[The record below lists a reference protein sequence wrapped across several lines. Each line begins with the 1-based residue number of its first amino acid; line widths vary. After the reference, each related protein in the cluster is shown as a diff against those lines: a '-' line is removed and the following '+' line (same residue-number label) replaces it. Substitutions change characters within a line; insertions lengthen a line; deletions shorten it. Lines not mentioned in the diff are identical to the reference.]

1 MVRTEK
7 PDAILFTSVVT
18 ASLAPWL
25 KFRGITTPL
34 ITLSHG
40 HDVTLDV
47 KPYQR
52 WLPRVFSALDHVI
65 SVSRAT
71 QQETLKRG
79 LDPDKST
86 VIHNG
91 IDLATE
97 SLLPESEIAFRQLPV
112 SPDIPVLL
120 TVGRLVKRKGH
131 AWFISKVLPLV
142 KTPIQYVVIG
152 EGPEAEVIR
161 QAVEPIHKQGVH
173 QVILM
178 GRQEQSVLHAAYRV
192 ADLFIMPNIPIPGD
206 MEGFGVVLLEA
217 NLASTPAIV
226 SDLEGMKD
234 VIKQGENG
242 FRIEPEN
249 HEAFARKIDEIISD
263 GKNDMLGTLAER
275 SRQYVHEHFI
285 WNKIVEQYVQVIDDT
300 ACNVASYEPGINL
313 R

>member
-1 MVRTEK
+1 MIRTEK
-7 PDAILFTSVVT
+7 PDAILFTSMVT

-34 ITLSHG
+34 LTLSHG
-40 HDVTLDV
+40 HDVTLNV

-65 SVSRAT
+65 SVSQAT

-79 LDPDKST
+79 LHPEKST

-97 SLLPESEIAFRQLPV
+97 SALPEPEVAIRQLPL
-112 SPDIPVLL
+112 SPNVPVLL

-152 EGPEAEVIR
+152 EGPESEVIQ
-161 QAVEPIHKQGVH
+161 QAVEPIHKQGIH

-178 GRQEQSVLHAAYRV
+178 GRQEQSVLNAAYRV
-192 ADLFIMPNIPIPGD
+192 ADLFIMPNIQIPGD

-234 VIKQGENG
+234 VIQPGENG

-249 HEAFARKIDEIISD
+249 HEAFARKIDELIHRDKIVELNS
-263 GKNDMLGTLAER
+263 LAER

-285 WNKIVEQYVQVIDDT
+285 WNKIVEQYVQVIDRTTRD
-300 ACNVASYEPGINL
+300 VESYAPGINL